1 MSNELTAPE
10 EKGTA
15 LVSRL
20 SQMPAEQRSAILS
33 DSIARYGRGESVYAI
48 AAELGIEHTTLYRH
62 LVKHHEQDWIS
73 AKKSRALAE
82 IEEGEEEL
90 KNAADP
96 LALTRARERIRA
108 AQWQLER
115 LYRKV
120 YGQDQ
125 PATHSAPVQIN
136 INLRGASAT
145 KSDDAAQ
152 TGTVIDGMT
161 LNNR

>member
-1 MSNELTAPE
+1 MANDLTTSDD
-10 EKGTA
+10 KGTA

-20 SQMPAEQRSAILS
+20 SQMPTEQRSAILA

-82 IEEGEEEL
+82 IEEGEEQL
-90 KNAADP
+90 RSASDA

-120 YGQDQ
+120 YGQD
-125 PATHSAPVQIN
+125 APVNAGQAVQIN
-136 INLRGASAT
+136 INLRGENAT
-145 KSDDAAQ
+145 NAVQHGPIIEQDSGSK
-152 TGTVIDGMT
+152 
-161 LNNR
+161 